1 MNMRPSDAHIQYGL
15 LLNPWDQWGE
25 FGVRPKIYEE
35 SQHIKVAMLCGE
47 IQRTLALRAPT
58 IKTMIVGIYVIHV
71 SLRVIFKHL
80 FHFCNTFRATAK
92 FINSSRS
99 IHTLIYIWRIFL
111 NASFLQSHSSSE
123 SDLGSFRLCNRWSN
137 EMRNSLFQSKS
148 RSIVTLLND
157 KKILLD
163 HRQSLCCGVK
173 DG

>member
-111 NASFLQSHSSSE
+111 NASFLQSHLFDKVATKLIQSG
-123 SDLGSFRLCNRWSN
+123 LYLHFRGARVGMRWYWGWKCS
-137 EMRNSLFQSKS
+137 
-148 RSIVTLLND
+148 VHTL
-157 KKILLD
+157 
-163 HRQSLCCGVK
+163 RAS
-173 DG
+173 